1 MPGRSVLRTRGL
13 GVLIGL
19 VAILTGAGA
28 VGNGAQAS
36 PPANTAAPTAGAS
49 STSPDLAVDAPSG
62 KAPTRPQSS
71 LRPVV
76 VAGDPPVITGETR
89 YGEEL
94 TFAKPAWRP
103 SNVKLAYQWLRD
115 GAPIPGAT
123 GRRHRLVAGDIGHSL
138 SVRITGSRSGFTS
151 TVQESAAVGPV
162 LGSRLTAANP
172 WLYGTAQVGKTLAAG
187 VRPWG
192 PGSVSL
198 AWQWYRDGEKI
209 AGATATSYALAAD
222 DAGHTIAVGVS
233 GSAHRFETTTRF
245 SEPTAA
251 VRPGVLHPTPVP
263 LYSGVARVGETLTAL
278 PRQWGPGTV
287 TLTYQWYRS
296 SATGDVRIAGA
307 TRAKY
312 TLVDADAGARLK
324 VRVTGSEPGFTTVRI
339 SSAWTSTIRP
349 AARTTDSSTTH
360 G

>member
-36 PPANTAAPTAGAS
+36 SPAHTAMPTASAS
-49 STSPDLAVDAPSG
+49 TTTPDLAVDAPSG
-62 KAPTRPQSS
+62 TAPTRPQSS

-76 VAGDPPVITGETR
+76 VAGDPPVITGEPR

-94 TFAKPAWRP
+94 TFTKPAWRP

-115 GAPIPGAT
+115 GVPIPGAT
-123 GRRHRLVAGDIGHSL
+123 GRRHRVVAGDIGHAL

-162 LGSRLTAANP
+162 VGSRLTAANP

-192 PGSVSL
+192 PGTVTL

-209 AGATATSYALAAD
+209 AGATAASYVLVAA
-222 DAGHTIAVGVS
+222 DAGHTIVVGVS
-233 GSAHRFETTTRF
+233 GSAPRFETATRF
-245 SEPTAA
+245 SEPTGA
-251 VRPGVLHPTPVP
+251 VGPGVLHPTPVP
-263 LYSGVARVGETLTAL
+263 LYSGVAKVGETLTAL

-312 TLVDADAGARLK
+312 TLVDADAGYRVK
-324 VRVTGSEPGFTTVRI
+324 VRVTGNEPGFTTARMY
-339 SSAWTSTIRP
+339 SAWTSTIRP
-349 AARTTDSSTTH
+349 ARTTAPSTAH

>member
-1 MPGRSVLRTRGL
+1 MPGRRVLRTRGL

-36 PPANTAAPTAGAS
+36 SPANTAMPTASAS
-49 STSPDLAVDAPSG
+49 TTTPDLAVDAPSG
-62 KAPTRPQSS
+62 AAPTRPQSS

-76 VAGDPPVITGETR
+76 VAGDPPVITGEPR

-94 TFAKPAWRP
+94 TFIKPAWRP

-115 GAPIPGAT
+115 GVPIPGAS
-123 GRRHRLVAGDIGHSL
+123 GRRHRVVAGDIGHAL

-162 LGSRLTAANP
+162 VGSRLTAANP

-192 PGSVSL
+192 PGTVTL
-198 AWQWYRDGEKI
+198 AWQWYRDGDKI
-209 AGATATSYALAAD
+209 AGATAASYVLVAA
-222 DAGHTIAVGVS
+222 DAGHTIVVGVS
-233 GSAHRFETTTRF
+233 GSAPRFETATRF
-245 SEPTAA
+245 SEPTGA
-251 VRPGVLHPTPVP
+251 VGPGVLHPTPVP
-263 LYSGVARVGETLTAL
+263 LYSGVAKVGETLTAL

-312 TLVDADAGARLK
+312 TLVDADAGYRVK
-324 VRVTGSEPGFTTVRI
+324 VRVTGSEPGFTTVRVY
-339 SSAWTSTIRP
+339 SAWTSTIRP
-349 AARTTDSSTTH
+349 ARTTAPSTAH